1 MATPSEMLTFLLVF
15 LVGFIT
21 GKLFAAL
28 QFAGMRKIGKAEREK
43 ARVRRSVDNL
53 MRLGRK
59 L

>member
-15 LVGFIT
+15 LVGFIA

-28 QFAGMRKIGKAEREK
+28 QFAGMMNARKASKEEAQ
-43 ARVRRSVDNL
+43 VRRSVDNL
-53 MRLGRK
+53 IRLGRK

>member
-1 MATPSEMLTFLLVF
+1 MASPSEMLTFLLVF

-28 QFAGMRKIGKAEREK
+28 QFARMRNIGKAEREE

-53 MRLGRK
+53 VRLGRK